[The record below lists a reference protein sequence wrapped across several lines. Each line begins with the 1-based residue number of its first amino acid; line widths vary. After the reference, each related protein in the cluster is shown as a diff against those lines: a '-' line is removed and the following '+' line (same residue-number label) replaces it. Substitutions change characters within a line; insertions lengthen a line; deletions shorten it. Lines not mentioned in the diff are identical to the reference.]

1 MSHGM
6 ADLDFSYNSDK
17 GLGFYANGDYEGDGF
32 KQKGYILEQF
42 NSDLNTTKQMENL
55 NVALR
60 T

>member
-32 KQKGYILEQF
+32 KQKDIY
-42 NSDLNTTKQMENL
+42 
-55 NVALR
+55 
-60 T
+60 